1 MKNHVNI
8 ERCLESLLE
17 ILNGNL
23 VANYC
28 DKRSTNEVIKQS
40 CQTFVSFMYI
50 IIIYELYE

>member
-8 ERCLESLLE
+8 GRCLEGLLD

-28 DKRSTNEVIKQS
+28 DKRSTNEIIKQTVMS
-40 CQTFVSFMYI
+40 NFR
-50 IIIYELYE
+50 